1 MNKNGR
7 FIIHREDGVTGIF
20 TADRLNEKFNKK
32 KKEHDKEYW
41 KVQQSGEGR
50 WTALLMIAVWLF
62 NLSTQEGW
70 IKYIAAVAIP
80 LSVGYAVNTWQ
91 AHLNKDKIKK
101 EFEERDFTQEMTNE
115 MFH

>member
-1 MNKNGR
+1 MRKDR
-7 FIIHREDGVTGIF
+7 FIIHRNDGITGIF

-32 KKEHDKEYW
+32 KKEYDKAYW

-50 WTALLMIAVWLF
+50 WLSLVVAAVWIF
-62 NLSTQEGW
+62 NMSLLDGW
-70 IKYIAAVAIP
+70 IKYVAAIAVP

-91 AHLNKDKIKK
+91 AHLNRDKIKK